1 MMQWLAH
8 LIARKPAS
16 FHQFGRSINAEVNPE
31 EPELFNAASEAF
43 EKGEVLD
50 AYQHFL
56 HSLQNFTAGRP
67 NENIKLFPEEGAL
80 SFELIQG
87 SAKIVGRVTPETI
100 EAYADIAQE
109 MPRHVAIKRRL
120 LERNYE
126 MTYARFFLHDD
137 RFRLKIYL
145 DNTTMTPQKIFF
157 PLRELALNADYE
169 KEFITAEFHDEPLLN
184 TELLVTVD
192 DQEKALKYRFMQE
205 WIRSCNESI
214 KRLPSNDNTGMIAF
228 TYLTLLLQID
238 YLIVPKQK
246 IGQDIMHRVTEYF
259 NEDEKLIQS
268 KNAEL
273 ETYITTLAELP
284 YEKFAPQLYNT
295 FSTFSPMERASDE
308 EITLFIDGNLGK
320 VRWYKSNRYVRVIPT
335 IYRYMAL
342 YLLFNYGLHPALHAL
357 LHLFVE
363 IHYFDF
369 FKALGHEPL
378 YNPAD
383 ESFEKR
389 VIRTRI
395 DDALA
400 PYRKQFRQLKP
411 FGDQLSFVS
420 LDKFSHS
427 FYLQIKHLN
436 FTEL

>member
-1 MMQWLAH
+1 MMQWLAGLFAH
-8 LIARKPAS
+8 KHAAV
-16 FHQFGRSINAEVNPE
+16 HQFGRSINAEINPK

-43 EKGEVLD
+43 ERGKVLE
-50 AYQHFL
+50 AYENFL
-56 HSLQNFTAGRP
+56 HSLQNFSGGRP
-67 NENIKLFPEEGAL
+67 NENISIFPEEGML

-87 SAKIVGRVTPETI
+87 SAKVIGRVTTDAI
-100 EAYADIAQE
+100 EAYSDIAME
-109 MPRHVAIKRRL
+109 APPHVAIKRRI

-126 MTYARFFLHDD
+126 MTYAHFYLHND

-145 DNTTMTPQKIFF
+145 DNTTMTPQKIFY

-169 KEFITAEFHDEPLLN
+169 KEFIASEFHDAALLD
-184 TELLVTVD
+184 TEQLIPVE

-205 WIRSCNESI
+205 WIRTCKESI
-214 KRLPSNDNTGMIAF
+214 KRLPSNDNTGMISF
-228 TYLTLLLQID
+228 TYLALLLQID

-246 IGQDIMHRVTEYF
+246 IGQDIMQHITEYF
-259 NEDEKLIQS
+259 SEDEKLIQS

-273 ETYITTLAELP
+273 EAYLMTLSELP

-295 FSTFSPMERASDE
+295 LTTFSPMERASDE
-308 EITLFIDGNLGK
+308 EITLFIEGSLGK
-320 VRWYKSNRYVRVIPT
+320 VRWYKNNRYIRVIPT

-363 IHYFDF
+363 IHYCDY
-369 FKALGHEPL
+369 FKALGHVPL
-378 YNPAD
+378 YDPVD
-383 ESFEKR
+383 QSFEKR
-389 VIRTRI
+389 QIKARI
-395 DDALA
+395 DDAVA
-400 PYRKQFRQLKP
+400 PYRKQFKQLKP
-411 FGDQLSFVS
+411 FGDKLSFVS
-420 LDKFSHS
+420 LDEFSHS